1 MLDRLRQM
9 LDALLAVLVLSHKAL
24 RRQEVALSVLPQVVA
39 GWDKVADSVSAAVVA
54 GWDKVA
60 VSVSAS
66 ARQLLGWEAP
76 PS

>member
-1 MLDRLRQM
+1 MLDRLRQV
-9 LDALLAVLVLSHKAL
+9 LDALLAVVLSYK
-24 RRQEVALSVLPQVVA
+24 ALSVLTELRQVLDALLAV
-39 GWDKVADSVSAAVVA
+39 VFSPEVVA

-76 PS
+76 PT